1 MTTATHSLRAVPLTG
16 GPVEIRGAL
25 DLERTR
31 AGLLPRRLPAWTRS
45 QYPDVFMDET
55 AALPS
60 GVRLAFRT
68 AARVVELELLTSVWQ
83 LAGTSEPLPAGVV
96 DLVVDGRRA
105 GSAPA
110 PPGDVLHKPDLFAE
124 PSRREAGAPGRVRFD
139 GLPGAEKDVELWLPQ
154 QTRTE
159 LVGLWADAEVLP
171 PRPTGRRRWIHHGS
185 SISHCAAAE
194 SPTATWP
201 ALAAALAGAELL
213 NLGLGGNAMLDPYVA
228 RTIRDLPADLI
239 SLKLGINIVNRD
251 AFRLRSFGP
260 AVHGFLDTVRDGH
273 PDVPLLVVS
282 PISCPVVETTPGPT
296 APDLSAAVPRVVA
309 MGSPADVPC
318 GALTLTVIRAELARI
333 VAARAASGDRNLHY
347 LDGRRL
353 FGPGDVADL
362 PDDLHPNAA
371 GYRRMGRRFAA
382 LAFGPRGPFAERR
395 RSGPDT
401 VSPR

>member
-1 MTTATHSLRAVPLTG
+1 MTTATPALRAVPLTG

-45 QYPDVFMDET
+45 QYPDAFMDEMT
-55 AALPS
+55 ALPS

-68 AARVVELELLTSVWQ
+68 TARVVELGLLTSVWQ
-83 LAGTSEPLPAGVV
+83 LAGDPEPLPAGVV
-96 DLVVDGRRA
+96 DLVVDGRRT

-110 PPGDVLHKPDLFAE
+110 PTGDVVHKPDLFAE
-124 PSRREAGAPGRVRFD
+124 PSRYEPGVPGRVRFRD
-139 GLPGAEKDVELWLPQ
+139 LPGGEKDVELWLPQ

-171 PRPTGRRRWIHHGS
+171 PRPAGRPHWVHHGS
-185 SISHCAAAE
+185 SISHCAGAR

-201 ALAAALAGAELL
+201 ALAAAMAGADLL
-213 NLGLGGNAMLDPYVA
+213 NLGFGGNAMLDPYVA

-239 SLKLGINIVNRD
+239 SLKLGINVVNRD

-273 PDVPLLVVS
+273 PDVPLLIVS
-282 PISCPVVETTPGPT
+282 PISCPAVETTPGPT

-309 MGSPADVPC
+309 MGSPADVPG

-333 VAARAASGDRNLHY
+333 VGARAARGDRNLHY

-353 FGPGDVADL
+353 FGPNDVGDL
-362 PDDLHPNAA
+362 PDGLHPNAA
-371 GYRRMGRRFAA
+371 GYRRMGRRFTA
-382 LAFGPRGPFAERR
+382 LAFGPGGPFAERHR
-395 RSGPDT
+395 RDAGR
-401 VSPR
+401 VSPG